1 MKLLR
6 TYFCVFICCAL
17 LMFTANFPA
26 KAGFNMQTRT
36 QQTAPPK
43 SPVQINGQ
51 LRVRGRFLENQYG
64 QTIQLRGMSTHGI
77 QWYGWDRCVTEK
89 SLDALEKDWQADIV
103 RIAMYVQEGGYE
115 TNPQQ
120 FTEHV
125 DRIISHLI
133 KRGMYVLIDWHILTP
148 GDPMKNLESAK
159 TFFQYMSNKYKDT
172 PNILY
177 EIANEPNDKS
187 EGPQTG
193 VNWKRIKSYAEALIP
208 VIRANDADGIII
220 VGTPGWSSLGVSAGY
235 SPSEIYNNPLAGE
248 NIMYS
253 FHFYAATHGE
263 SYRKA
268 LDEASDKL
276 PVFVTEWGSQSSSG
290 DGKDDFKSAQSY
302 IDLMARKKISWI
314 NWNYSDDK
322 RSGAV
327 FTPGTCQSGN
337 FTDDN
342 ALKEAG
348 KWVKKKMRKTA

>member
-1 MKLLR
+1 MKLLQ
-6 TYFCVFICCAL
+6 TYLYIFICCTL
-17 LMFTANFPA
+17 LVLTANSPTTA
-26 KAGFNMQTRT
+26 GSYVKTRIQQKAL
-36 QQTAPPK
+36 PK

-51 LRVRGRFLENQYG
+51 LRVRGRFLQNQFG
-64 QTIQLRGMSTHGI
+64 KTIQLRGMSTHGI

-120 FTEHV
+120 FTEQV
-125 DRIISHLI
+125 DKIISSLI
-133 KRGMYVLIDWHILTP
+133 KRGLYVLIDWHILTP

-159 TFFQYMSNKYKDT
+159 TYFQYMSNKYKDT

-177 EIANEPNDKS
+177 EIANEPNNKS
-187 EGPQTG
+187 GEGQTM
-193 VNWKRIKSYAEALIP
+193 VDWKRIKSYAELLIP
-208 VIRANDADGIII
+208 VIRANDTDGIII
-220 VGTPGWSSLGVSAGY
+220 VGTPGWSSLGVSAG
-235 SPSEIYNNPLAGE
+235 SGPSEIYNNPLAGE

-253 FHFYAATHGE
+253 FHFYATTHGDN
-263 SYRKA
+263 YRKA

-276 PVFVTEWGSQSSSG
+276 PIFVTEWGSQSASG
-290 DGKDDFKSAQSY
+290 DGKDDFKSAQAY

-314 NWNYSDDK
+314 NWNYSDDR

-337 FTDDN
+337 FTNDN
-342 ALKEAG
+342 ALKESG
-348 KWVKKKMRKTA
+348 KWVKKKMKKNA